1 MSQPS
6 EIGPKTQVYLDY
18 LRREGYS
25 PELDPDGD
33 IKFKREGGTY
43 YLMTEENDPT
53 YFRLVFPNFWEIESD
68 DERSQILYAVG
79 EVNADLKV
87 IKLYPVRD
95 NVWASVEMFLDPIEN
110 FQKVFNRAMNVL
122 GEGVAQFRQF
132 MTRSMN

>member
-68 DERSQILYAVG
+68 DERNQILYAVG

-95 NVWASVEMFLDPIEN
+95 NVWASVEMFLDPIDN

>member
-1 MSQPS
+1 MSQPATP
-6 EIGPKTQVYLDY
+6 GPKAQAYMEY
-18 LRREGYS
+18 LRREGYF
-25 PELDPDGD
+25 PELDTDGD
-33 IKFKREGGTY
+33 IKFRREGGTY
-43 YLMTEENDPT
+43 YLMAEENDPT

-68 DERSQILYAVG
+68 TERQQVLFAVG

-87 IKLYPVRD
+87 IKIYPVRD

-110 FQKVFNRAMNVL
+110 FHKVFNRAMNVL

>member
-1 MSQPS
+1 MSLPS
-6 EIGPKTQVYLDY
+6 EIGPKTRVYLDY

-43 YLMTEENDPT
+43 YLMAEENDPS

-68 DERSQILYAVG
+68 HERNQILYAVG